1 MSDLS
6 ANQPSSE
13 RPIGV
18 YLVALYFVLAGFL
31 ESIQKYYEW
40 NAPLSFKP
48 WAEHS
53 IWELAAHTLV
63 YLAFALLVW
72 NFAWLGRIGA
82 LVYGYA
88 HLAMYVALASI
99 YVLYQGDT
107 PLTIT
112 PLAVSIAI
120 YHVTA
125 LIPVVAYLQPKRQK
139 KLFQVSLLDRLLS
152 SD

>member
-1 MSDLS
+1 MSVMS
-6 ANQPSSE
+6 NKQPSSE

-31 ESIQKYYEW
+31 ESIQKYQEW

-53 IWELAAHTLV
+53 VWALTAHTMV
-63 YLAFALLVW
+63 YLALALLVW
-72 NFAWLGRIGA
+72 NFASLGRLGA

-88 HLAMYVALASI
+88 HLTMYVVLASI
-99 YVLYQGDT
+99 YVLYEGAT

-112 PLAVSIAI
+112 PLSVSIAI
-120 YHVTA
+120 FHVSA

-139 KLFQVSLLDRLLS
+139 KLFRVSLLDMFLS